1 MHGKNTCGSTLLLN
15 SSNLA
20 SFRTAL
26 VLERNLLL
34 LESGD
39 WRVPVSSAV
48 PRLLLFEEGQ
58 PTRALFPSPPR
69 NKHGNLTLFCPSL
82 YLNLRSV
89 DRPFVA
95 NPCPS
100 RVIDSGGLVISGFLN

>member
-58 PTRALFPSPPR
+58 PTRALFPLRQETSTV
-69 NKHGNLTLFCPSL
+69 TLP
-82 YLNLRSV
+82 YSV
-89 DRPFVA
+89 QVY
-95 NPCPS
+95 
-100 RVIDSGGLVISGFLN
+100 I